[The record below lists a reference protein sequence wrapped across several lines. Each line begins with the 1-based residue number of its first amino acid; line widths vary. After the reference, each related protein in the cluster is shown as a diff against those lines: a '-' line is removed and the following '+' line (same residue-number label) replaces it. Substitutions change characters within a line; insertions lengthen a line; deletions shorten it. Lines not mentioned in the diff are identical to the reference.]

1 MATFTWAESTSTSL
15 SEEPRVRRVAFGDGY
30 EERAPDG
37 LNPIA
42 QEWDLSFNDVAVAG
56 GNAIVAFFRAHQA
69 VTAFDWWPKWAPG
82 PIKVVCTQ
90 WSRSLTG
97 VWDESDIRAHFKQVF
112 EP

>member
-1 MATFTWAESTSTSL
+1 MAVFDWVESPGTQLAEV
-15 SEEPRVRRVAFGDGY
+15 PRVLRTPFGDGY
-30 EERAPDG
+30 EERGPDG

-42 QEWDLSFNDVAVAG
+42 QEWDVAFTDVAVAG
-56 GNAIVAFFRAHQA
+56 GDAIVAFFRAHAA
-69 VTAFDWWPKWAPG
+69 VTAFSWWPKWATG

-90 WSRSLTG
+90 WSRTLTG

>member
-37 LNPIA
+37 LNSIA
-42 QEWDLSFNDVAVAG
+42 QEWDLSFDGVAVEG
-56 GNAIVAFFRAHQA
+56 GDAIVVFFRAHGA
-69 VTAFDWWPKWAPG
+69 VTAFDWWPKWAAG

-90 WSRSLTG
+90 WSRTLTG